1 MLLFIKDRATGWIAG
16 VIVILLVISF
26 SFWGVSFYFGDGSAV
41 SNIVRVNGNDIT
53 QRDFQRTVHNFRQ
66 QFRFV
71 ADEALSFEA
80 DEIIKQQ
87 ALERLIDAEI
97 INQIVNQQGLHVT
110 DAMVLDTIRDI
121 DVFKNE
127 SGFSRS
133 LYERSV
139 QGLGMDTAYF
149 EKQLQTDLMSE
160 QLQTGLSESLFVL
173 KEERNTILRLKQQ
186 IRDIS
191 YTVLDHVAFINDDDI
206 SEEDVEAF
214 YQSNSQ
220 RYTEPEKVK
229 IAYID
234 LNVEEIA
241 KQIETDE
248 DSLRGYY
255 NDNRDIYDLTE
266 QRSMTRLFVKT
277 ADKTLKEES
286 NEVNTRFREVIDA
299 ALIMVKEGKPFEEIV
314 ETFTEEGKAALQ
326 FSEHALLLRGVM
338 DEEIDE
344 FLFSAGEG
352 DTSDVIE
359 TKTSL
364 NIVKVGEIRGGTKNN
379 YENVA
384 RKVEED
390 YRVEQ
395 AELQYFALYDQLANL
410 SYEHPDTLE
419 IAAEAIGKTVINT
432 DYFTREGGSGITA
445 DKNVIA
451 GSFDFEL
458 INSDHNSDVIELS
471 DTHSLVLKVLD
482 HKPATTKPFAEV
494 REEVVEHIKLDR
506 AKQKAREI
514 GETIIAEIKAGAAVA
529 DIDTVEDYKIEWSVA
544 EKAMRDSPDINRA
557 VLRRAF
563 QAGEPGED
571 KPAIAGQFLG
581 SGDYAVVV
589 VTAVYDGSELETNDA
604 ENNILEKS
612 AELEL
617 KRAYG
622 NNEWQT
628 LLENAK
634 NRATITVF
642 DDNI

>member
-1 MLLFIKDRATGWIAG
+1 MLLFIKDKATGWIAG

-26 SFWGVSFYFGDGSAV
+26 SFWGVSFYFGNGSAV

-53 QRDFQRTVHNFRQ
+53 QRDFQRTVYNLRQ
-66 QFRFV
+66 QFRFA

-97 INQIVNQQGLHVT
+97 INQIVDQQGLHVT

-149 EKQLQTDLMSE
+149 EKQLQIDLMSE

-241 KQIETDE
+241 KEIETDE

-277 ADKTLKEES
+277 ADKTLKEEN

-314 ETFTEEGKAALQ
+314 ETFTEEGKSALQ
-326 FSEHALLLRGVM
+326 FSEHAFLSRGVM
-338 DEEIDE
+338 DEEIDA

-364 NIVKVGEIRGGTKNN
+364 NIVKVGEIRGGPKNN

-384 RKVEED
+384 RKVEEG
-390 YRVEQ
+390 YRFEQ

-494 REEVVEHIKLDR
+494 REEIVEHIKLDR
-506 AKQKAREI
+506 AKQKARET
-514 GETIIAEIKAGAAVA
+514 GEIIIAEIKAGAAVA
-529 DIDTVEDYKIEWSVA
+529 DIDTVEDYKVEWSVA

-589 VTAVYDGSELETNDA
+589 VTAAYDGSELETNA
-604 ENNILEKS
+604 AKNNVLEKS
-612 AELEL
+612 AGLEL